1 MKNKYIMTENG
12 TTSIDNL
19 PINPQISSNSTNS
32 IQTTNLPQQGF
43 SSNNNENIKI
53 ENYGQ
58 QLNAERNN
66 NSNVQPIDYTSELNS
81 TLKDI
86 TMQGVTALPSR
97 DIPHNTL
104 PLQQDEHTKPN
115 FVPDKSNDYIGDIID
130 KQQIIKEN
138 TKKQNQFDNLD
149 YIYQELQMPVLV
161 VIIYFLFQLPAV
173 RKQILSFLP
182 SLYNKDGNPKLYGY
196 LFNSIIFGILYFV
209 LTKTIKS
216 L

>member
-12 TTSIDNL
+12 TTSIDQL
-19 PINPQISSNSTNS
+19 PINPQISSNTMNS
-32 IQTTNLPQQGF
+32 IPNKSSPQQPF

-66 NSNVQPIDYTSELNS
+66 NSNIQPIDYSSELNS

-86 TMQGVTALPSR
+86 TMQGVTSLPSR
-97 DIPHNTL
+97 DIPQNTL
-104 PLQQDEHTKPN
+104 PLQHDEQTKPN

-138 TKKQNQFDNLD
+138 TKKQNKFDNLD
-149 YIYQELQMPVLV
+149 YIYQELQMPLLV

-173 RKQILSFLP
+173 RKQLLSFLP

-216 L
+216 I